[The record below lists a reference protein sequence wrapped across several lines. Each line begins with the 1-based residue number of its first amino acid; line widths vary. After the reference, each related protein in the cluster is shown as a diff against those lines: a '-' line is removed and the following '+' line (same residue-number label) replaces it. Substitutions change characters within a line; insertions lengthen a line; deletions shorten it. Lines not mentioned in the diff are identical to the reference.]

1 MKFILL
7 VVILFFAVGV
17 MMALVARL
25 SQTQERLAD
34 LHKQLGRNDAEMKR
48 HRIRL
53 EEISAQQEADKQR
66 DASA

>member
-1 MKFILL
+1 MKIVLL

-34 LHKQLGRNDAEMKR
+34 LHKQLSRNDAEMKR

-66 DASA
+66 EVGS